1 METNNT
7 QELRNENISEDNK
20 GLNTSKLQQVMMMKD
35 QVEQVVIE
43 QKKLQQQ
50 IQQSTSGNGFPEY
63 LKEYVSDKSEDEIN
77 ALTKEELIKLYEN
90 NEDFEVD
97 ETTDEKFL
105 KDYLIFIKESE
116 QHSKEFD
123 ELVENFQT
131 ELAQITAEI
140 QEECAKFGDV
150 RGYIKDNYYK
160 KLEVAEGEEKIRLE
174 RAISSIDDS
183 LTLNRIYDLY
193 SGLKPENTLNDYKDK
208 DRQKKI
214 IKNYSEAIKTL
225 RLRTNLAI
233 FRGLEKKYL
242 DEKYHKYPS
251 LFLFLVMKYVAY
263 SKFTLDRSDEGLFI
277 VSLAMTIQGLYTD
290 TLSEENRA
298 MFIANIERIL
308 DLFYM

>member
-1 METNNT
+1 MEVNNK
-7 QELRNENISEDNK
+7 QELENVGVAEESK
-20 GLNTSKLQQVMMMKD
+20 GFDPSKLQDVMVLKD
-35 QVEQVVIE
+35 QVEQIALE

-50 IQQSTSGNGFPEY
+50 INMSTSGNGFPEY
-63 LKEYVSDKSEDEIN
+63 LKEYVLDKSEEEIN

-116 QHSKEFD
+116 KHSKEFD
-123 ELVENFQT
+123 ELVKNFET
-131 ELAQITAEI
+131 EISSITAEI
-140 QEECAKFGDV
+140 QDEISKFGDI
-150 RGYIKDNYYK
+150 RGFIKDNYYK
-160 KLEVAEGEEKIRLE
+160 KLEIAEGAEKVRLE
-174 RAISSIDDS
+174 KAIEAIDDS

-208 DRQKKI
+208 ERQKKI
-214 IKNYSEAIKTL
+214 IKNYSEAVKIL

-263 SKFTLDRSDEGLFI
+263 SKFTLDRANEGLFI
-277 VSLAMTIQGLYTD
+277 VSLAMTLQGLYTD

-298 MFIANIERIL
+298 MLIANIERIL
-308 DLFYM
+308 DLFYK